1 MSDLEEKLQ
10 EILISL
16 NNTFDVEI
24 QEQGDDEI
32 ITQLILKNL
41 KNDGS
46 EFLEKFIGFFSPIV
60 EQMTD
65 GKKEV
70 VYEEGTGLTIRRI
83 DIDE

>member
-10 EILISL
+10 EILVSL

>member
-10 EILISL
+10 EVLVSL
-16 NNTFDVEI
+16 NDTFDVEI
-24 QEQGDDEI
+24 QEQGEDEI
-32 ITQLILKNL
+32 ITKLVLKNL
-41 KNDGS
+41 KSDGS

-60 EQMTD
+60 EQMTE

-83 DIDE
+83 DIE